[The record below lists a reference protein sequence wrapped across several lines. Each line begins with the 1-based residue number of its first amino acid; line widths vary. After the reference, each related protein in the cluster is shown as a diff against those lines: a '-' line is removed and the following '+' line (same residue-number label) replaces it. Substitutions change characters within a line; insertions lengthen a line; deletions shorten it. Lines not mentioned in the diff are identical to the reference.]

1 MKSARLLI
9 GVLEAAR
16 GAGNSRKPTCHLL
29 TTLEAARGAG
39 NSPKVESLNSRDL
52 EAARGAGN
60 GTKKSKNRSSA
71 GFQGGYRRKPYFS
84 ACSI

>member
-1 MKSARLLI
+1 MYCGCYCA
-9 GVLEAAR
+9 LEAAR
-16 GAGNSRKPTCHLL
+16 GAGNVMQSLNQSPAN
-29 TTLEAARGAG
+29 LEAARGAG
-39 NSPKVESLNSRDL
+39 NGLVGHGKTPKNL